1 MCIVSQHNLELLL
14 GYVKLNEMGIC
25 ELGSDVE
32 DELLPVDSNVPEERD
47 KIRKHN
53 ASITQ
58 SQALLHYF
66 AKLARSDD
74 IDEEI
79 DMAFVDGLIKSGIN
93 ETVFFLT
100 WFFHIQCFV
109 FFARHVKIQ
118 FYKYYESK
126 VDMFLVFLLFWV

>member
-32 DELLPVDSNVPEERD
+32 DELLPVDSSVPEERD

-93 ETVFFLT
+93 ETVFF
-100 WFFHIQCFV
+100 
-109 FFARHVKIQ
+109 
-118 FYKYYESK
+118 
-126 VDMFLVFLLFWV
+126 